1 MNIKVLSKE
10 KNPPNLPQLRPNETF
25 FAHWKSI
32 IYSNEWK
39 PQNINELEEKA
50 KRTLRTFGKEYY
62 QKLMANVAWLERSGW
77 HIITDHYQWST
88 NSIQNFR
95 FLALI

>member
-1 MNIKVLSKE
+1 MNIKVLNKE
-10 KNPPNLPQLRPNETF
+10 KNPPNLPQLRPIETF

-62 QKLMANVAWLERSGW
+62 QNLMANVARKV
-77 HIITDHYQWST
+77 
-88 NSIQNFR
+88 R
-95 FLALI
+95 LAYHNGPLSVVN